1 MAQLKNTQITG
12 DLVIIKD
19 GVEMNVIDILNSL
32 QNATAKSGGYIQIER
47 TANVTNYSSSYNG
60 FTPFTGSETTVT
72 AQKGNLELSSDTF
85 SYLDRSNQT
94 VYGVRIGAGINQV
107 RVTSNVT
114 YVSKGYNVTVRDY
127 IGRYRPSDG
136 SKANYGTLTHMFIGK
151 DTERET
157 FTHTS
162 LVDVQEGDLIYIY
175 SYKFSASDDVDIYA
189 DFHGTQLIVEAID

>member
-19 GVEMNVIDILNSL
+19 GVEMNVVDILNAL

-47 TANVTNYSSSYNG
+47 AANVTNYSSSYNG
-60 FTPFTGSETTVT
+60 FTPFSGSDINVI

-94 VYGVRIGAGINQV
+94 VYGVRIGAGISMV
-107 RVTSNVT
+107 KITSKVT

-127 IGRYRPSDG
+127 IGKYRPSDG
-136 SKANYGTLTHMFIGK
+136 SRTTYSTASHMFMGK
-151 DTERET
+151 ETERET
-157 FTHTS
+157 INHTTFA
-162 LVDVQEGDLIYIY
+162 DVQEGDFIYIV
-175 SYKFSASDDVDIYA
+175 SYKFSASDDVDVYA
-189 DFHGTQLIVEAID
+189 DYHATQLTVEVVE